1 MSGTHKTITVKGKN
15 LGIVVLVAAQLLI
28 GIIHVVF
35 GFWLLSAPRIVPFIG
50 AAPGPDIYSIYTII
64 FGLLTLIFAGGL
76 WLEKRWGWVGTV
88 AVAIFVIIA
97 DTLTLL
103 DLPSIPGIPKL
114 AGFGEITYS
123 ILILLYLSQTH
134 IRAKYKINK
143 T

>member
-1 MSGTHKTITVKGKN
+1 MSGTHKPVTFRGKN

-28 GIIHVVF
+28 GFIHVVF
-35 GFWLLSAPRIVPFIG
+35 GLWLLSAPRLIPFIG
-50 AAPGPDIYSIYTII
+50 AAPSPDIYSIYTIL

-76 WLEKRWGWVGTV
+76 WLEKQWGWVGTV

-103 DLPSIPGIPKL
+103 DLPSIPGIPKV

-123 ILILLYLSQTH
+123 VIVLLYLSQPHVRT
-134 IRAKYKINK
+134 KYKINK
-143 T
+143 K